1 MLFLYLKVIQII
13 VLLEPFSCLIKLNTQ
28 SFAFLGNH
36 LMAKVATLV
45 LLYFIFFNQIRVRG
59 SSKIGYPPHSKSIY
73 KRLILYLKES
83 SGFWQKIKSS
93 LFDRNNLRGNF
104 QLIITKFIVVV
115 NISVAIANWISGA
128 FFPPFFFLLCRLSL
142 TS

>member
-83 SGFWQKIKSS
+83 SGF
-93 LFDRNNLRGNF
+93 
-104 QLIITKFIVVV
+104 
-115 NISVAIANWISGA
+115 
-128 FFPPFFFLLCRLSL
+128 
-142 TS
+142 

>member
-83 SGFWQKIKSS
+83 SGFWQKIKSP

-128 FFPPFFFLLCRLSL
+128 FFFPFFFLLCRLSL